1 MYRVDESL
9 MCLLYVVVS
18 LQEISFL
25 LLLLLSLFPDLV
37 VGAFESKVAIVIR
50 YILPDVLGQHVFVL
64 SCKFLTCKHK
74 NMHVSMSFP
83 YMHMYSGTSIR
94 VRSLVQNQASS
105 LVRSWLVT

>member
-1 MYRVDESL
+1 M
-9 MCLLYVVVS
+9 
-18 LQEISFL
+18 
-25 LLLLLSLFPDLV
+25 

-83 YMHMYSGTSIR
+83 YMYMYSGTSIR
-94 VRSLVQNQASS
+94 VILFKTRHHLQFALGWSQNSL
-105 LVRSWLVT
+105 